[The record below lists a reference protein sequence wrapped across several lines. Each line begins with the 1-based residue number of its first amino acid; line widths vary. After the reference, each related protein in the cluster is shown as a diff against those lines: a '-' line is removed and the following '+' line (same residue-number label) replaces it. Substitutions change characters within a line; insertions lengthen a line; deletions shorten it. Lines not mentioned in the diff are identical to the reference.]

1 MTTTRETVQKS
12 LSTIDFPASKEDLVA
27 FARNNGVDQGTVDAL
42 RALPLADYDNVG
54 EVLRSV
60 PLDKADE
67 EGQSDADKAKEDRQ
81 RVRPGLA
88 EHQRETPANPIAEE
102 LGENRK
108 GG

>member
-1 MTTTRETVQKS
+1 M
-12 LSTIDFPASKEDLVA
+12 
-27 FARNNGVDQGTVDAL
+27 
-42 RALPLADYDNVG
+42 
-54 EVLRSV
+54 